1 MRRRRLRLLL
11 PRRCGGG
18 GAGVTELLSLP
29 EEVVERCMA
38 SAHEQGRLPAKWYGP
53 WSDLT
58 DR

>member
-1 MRRRRLRLLL
+1 MRRLRLL
-11 PRRCGGG
+11 PRRGGGG